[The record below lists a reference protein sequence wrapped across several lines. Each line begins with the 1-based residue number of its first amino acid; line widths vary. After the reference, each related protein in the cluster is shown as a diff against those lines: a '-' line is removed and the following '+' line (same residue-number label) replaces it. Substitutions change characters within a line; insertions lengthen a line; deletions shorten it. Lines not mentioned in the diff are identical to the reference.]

1 MLSGQIVGHLK
12 IKEALAMKKLL
23 TCETTVLS
31 LFFSLVLTVLTL
43 SWQAHPQA
51 NPHEENFERQPH
63 SVISVDFRR
72 KLQRTMN
79 MINDLIRRMAE
90 RCRKDPNASNC
101 GPVVQYLEV
110 PTYGFFLAL
119 EEDGVV
125 FRSSRNEWNI
135 PIGDCPEYIENFFER
150 IITLMGEHNAHEMGR
165 DAVEVYANGLIFKVT
180 PGSEFFTFIE
190 NLPDEVSFLENRIT
204 LGCEEE

>member
-51 NPHEENFERQPH
+51 SPHQEDPMGRLHEA
-63 SVISVDFRR
+63 ISE
-72 KLQRTMN
+72 
-79 MINDLIRRMAE
+79 DLWMTIQETKRIVRDLLRRRMEE
-90 RCRKDPNASNC
+90 RCRKNPSTSNC
-101 GPVVQYLEV
+101 DFLVKHLEV
-110 PTYGFFLAL
+110 PAYGFSLTL
-119 EEDGVV
+119 EEDRLV
-125 FRSSRNEWNI
+125 FRSSQDEWDI
-135 PIGDCPEYIENFFER
+135 PIEDCSKSFIENFFER
-150 IITLMGEHNAHEMGR
+150 ITSVGEHNVHEIGP
-165 DAVEVYANGLIFKVT
+165 DAIEVRANGLIFRVP

-190 NLPDEVSFLENRIT
+190 NLPHEFSSLEDQIT
-204 LGCEEE
+204 RGCEE